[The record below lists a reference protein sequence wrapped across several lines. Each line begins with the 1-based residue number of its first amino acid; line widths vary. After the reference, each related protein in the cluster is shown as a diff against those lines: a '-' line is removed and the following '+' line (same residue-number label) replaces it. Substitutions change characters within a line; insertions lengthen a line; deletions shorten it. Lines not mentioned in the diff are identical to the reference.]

1 VNLRLRSWV
10 GEVLSAFC
18 AVLLFVVMF
27 DHMMAIKFAA
37 IGVVVAITVFLV
49 VHSLVH
55 APREVR
61 FPLSLPLGLW
71 AGWALLSTIWS
82 VDPQATLHAWLDEI
96 AYPGVCFFA
105 FWLLGREAMHQRRMQ
120 AASWLACGALAVASV
135 VGFHFLDPAA
145 PKPGLLHFYA
155 RVGHTSTV
163 ALMAISVF
171 AAMAA
176 VRNTRL
182 PGVVGVLFCVVI
194 GAATLNRFFWIALAV
209 VGVVLLWPR
218 AGSKEA
224 RRRAYLM
231 LGAMLVA
238 IACATLLSNQMRLMA
253 LVPAA
258 IAQGSG
264 TSVTQRPADAPHA
277 DSYRAANGAA
287 SPDLLERLDHL
298 GGIDEATSRD
308 TRPKI
313 WAFYA
318 SQLHKHPWLGVG
330 FGKPLPA
337 LAYGHLVPAALF
349 KLDENVKTHAH
360 NLFLNTLLQTGV
372 IGLALQLV
380 LFASIGRRFY
390 AVRVTR
396 PMLCRAGLALL
407 LGMLAKNMTD
417 DFMWQSTA
425 LMFWACCGWLLG
437 QCEAATVRRA
447 SPGQRDAGQRLAH
460 ERPAAPLAA
469 HSKQGEL
476 QV

>member
-1 VNLRLRSWV
+1 MNLRLRSWV

-27 DHMMAIKFAA
+27 DHMMAVKFAA

-49 VHSLVH
+49 VQSLVH
-55 APREVR
+55 APREIR

-71 AGWALLSTIWS
+71 AGWALLSTVWS

-120 AASWLACGALAVASV
+120 VASWLACGALAVASV

-176 VRNTRL
+176 ARNTRL
-182 PGVVGVLFCVVI
+182 LGVVGILFCVVI
-194 GAATLNRFFWIALAV
+194 GAATLNRFFWVALAV
-209 VGVVLLWPR
+209 VGIVLLWPR
-218 AGSKEA
+218 AGSKEG
-224 RRRAYLM
+224 RRRAYLT
-231 LGAMLVA
+231 LGALLMA
-238 IACATLLSNQMRLMA
+238 IACATLLSNRVRLMA
-253 LVPAA
+253 LVPGA
-258 IAQGSG
+258 IAQSS
-264 TSVTQRPADAPHA
+264 TISATQGPAKAPPSA
-277 DSYRAANGAA
+277 DSNRIANGAA
-287 SPDLLERLDHL
+287 SRDLLERVEHL
-298 GGIDEATSRD
+298 GGIDVATSRD

-313 WAFYA
+313 WGFYA
-318 SQLHKHPWLGVG
+318 SQVHQHPWLGVG

-390 AVRVTR
+390 ALRETR

-407 LGMLAKNMTD
+407 FGMLAKNMTD

-437 QCEAATVRRA
+437 QCESSADGFVHNRGNVVDFGFGRTARAATTGA
-447 SPGQRDAGQRLAH
+447 
-460 ERPAAPLAA
+460 
-469 HSKQGEL
+469 
-476 QV
+476 

>member
-1 VNLRLRSWV
+1 VNLRLRSWA

-49 VHSLVH
+49 VQSLVH
-55 APREVR
+55 APGEIR
-61 FPLSLPLGLW
+61 FPLLLPLGLW
-71 AGWALLSTIWS
+71 AGWALLSTVWS

-96 AYPGVCFFA
+96 AYPGVGFFA
-105 FWLLGREAMHQRRMQ
+105 FWLLGREAVHQRRMQ

-176 VRNTRL
+176 VRKTRL
-182 PGVVGVLFCVVI
+182 LGVVGILFCIVI

-209 VGVVLLWPR
+209 VGIVLLWPR
-218 AGSKEA
+218 AGGARES

-231 LGAMLVA
+231 LGALLMA
-238 IACATLLSNQMRLMA
+238 IACATLLSNRVRLTA

-264 TSVTQRPADAPHA
+264 AGVMQGPAHA
-277 DSYRAANGAA
+277 SSSAESKRVVNTGV
-287 SPDLLERLDHL
+287 PPNLFERLDHL
-298 GGIDEATSRD
+298 GGIDVATSHD

-318 SQLHKHPWLGVG
+318 GQVHQHPWLGVG

-337 LAYGHLVPAALF
+337 LAYGRLVPAALYR
-349 KLDENVKTHAH
+349 LDENVKTHAH

-390 AVRVTR
+390 ALRVTR

-407 LGMLAKNMTD
+407 FGMLAKNMTD
-417 DFMWQSTA
+417 DFMWQSTV

-437 QCEAATVRRA
+437 QCESLSGEFAHRRA
-447 SPGQRDAGQRLAH
+447 LGWRSAPDIRDVWSPPARGQYR
-460 ERPAAPLAA
+460 
-469 HSKQGEL
+469 
-476 QV
+476 

>member
-49 VHSLVH
+49 VQSLVR
-55 APREVR
+55 APREIP
-61 FPLSLPLGLW
+61 FPLPLPLGLW
-71 AGWALLSTIWS
+71 AGWALLSTVWS
-82 VDPQATLHAWLDEI
+82 ADPQATLHAWLDEI

-105 FWLLGREAMHQRRMQ
+105 FWLLGREAVHQRRMQ

-182 PGVVGVLFCVVI
+182 PGSVGILFCIVI
-194 GAATLNRFFWIALAV
+194 GAATLNRFFWVALAV
-209 VGVVLLWPR
+209 VGIVLLWPG
-218 AGSKEA
+218 AGGARES

-231 LGAMLVA
+231 LGALLMAV
-238 IACATLLSNQMRLMA
+238 ACATLLSNHVRLTTLM
-253 LVPAA
+253 PAA

-264 TSVTQRPADAPHA
+264 ANLMQGPADASPSAPPTA
-277 DSYRAANGAA
+277 DSRRTANGGA
-287 SPDLLERLDHL
+287 PRNLFERLDHL
-298 GGIDEATSRD
+298 GGIDAATSHD

-318 SQLHKHPWLGVG
+318 SQVHKHPWLGVG

-337 LAYGHLVPAALF
+337 LAYGRLVPAALY

-390 AVRVTR
+390 AVRAAR
-396 PMLCRAGLALL
+396 PVLCRAGLALL
-407 LGMLAKNMTD
+407 FGMLAKNMTD

-437 QCEAATVRRA
+437 QCEAAAVRHANVPRNA
-447 SPGQRDAGQRLAH
+447 FTPNQH
-460 ERPAAPLAA
+460 PA
-469 HSKQGEL
+469 
-476 QV
+476 